1 MPKITSISVQ
11 SKNKNRCNIY
21 VDGEFFSGVSMETV
35 YKSRLKVGLEI
46 DEVSLKNIL
55 YDNERLEALNKA
67 VDYLSKA
74 LKTKK
79 QVKDYLLKKGYEE
92 DVVWQVID
100 KLKEYNYINDCEYS
114 KRYIE
119 SVSKNQGKKLIE
131 YKLMMKGVKKQ
142 DIETIFDD
150 CEIDLKESA
159 KDVAEKYLKNKEFTK
174 ENKAKAYR
182 YLIGRGFSYEE
193 ANYALSSFGEDKQ

>member
-1 MPKITSISVQ
+1 MHKITSISVQ
-11 SKNKNRCNIY
+11 SKNKNRCNID

-35 YKSRLKVGLEI
+35 YKSRLKVGHEI

-159 KDVAEKYLKNKEFTK
+159 KNVAEKYLKNKEFTK
-174 ENKAKAYR
+174 ENKAKTYR